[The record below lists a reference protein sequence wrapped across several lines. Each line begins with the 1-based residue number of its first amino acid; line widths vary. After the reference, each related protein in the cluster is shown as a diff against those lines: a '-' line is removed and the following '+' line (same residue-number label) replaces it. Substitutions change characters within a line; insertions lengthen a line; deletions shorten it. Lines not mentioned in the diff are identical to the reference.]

1 MTTRDTNKK
10 TTTDENTRDTVN
22 RENLKNQKIFKVSA
36 SNSSYTRGLEDYKA
50 RYISSNEKT

>member
-22 RENLKNQKIFKVSA
+22 RENLKNQKIFKDSA
-36 SNSSYTRGLEDYKA
+36 SNSHTHVTFQAWK
-50 RYISSNEKT
+50 I

>member
-1 MTTRDTNKK
+1 VNTHIK
-10 TTTDENTRDTVN
+10 TQPVGNTRDTVN

>member
-10 TTTDENTRDTVN
+10 TTDENTRDTVN

-36 SNSSYTRGLEDYKA
+36 SNSHTHVTFQAWK
-50 RYISSNEKT
+50 I